1 MGYLRFWRRIK
12 IFPGVYLNIGKN
24 GISFSFGP
32 KGIKYTKGTS
42 GERVSV
48 GIPGTGLYYIDQKK
62 KHKQKTSDEIE
73 EQSVEDLN
81 KIEKIKEK
89 LYGKKEE

>member
-1 MGYLRFWRRIK
+1 MLAFILEEKIRHRMGHIRFWRRIK

-32 KGIKYTKGTS
+32 SGIKYTKGTK

-48 GIPGTGLYYIDQKK
+48 GLPGTGLYYVENKKNKSKITKVESNDIDFN
-62 KHKQKTSDEIE
+62 D
-73 EQSVEDLN
+73 
-81 KIEKIKEK
+81 
-89 LYGKKEE
+89 

>member
-1 MGYLRFWRRIK
+1 MGHIRFWRRIK

-32 KGIKYTKGTS
+32 RGIKYTKGTR

-48 GIPGTGLYYIDQKK
+48 GLPGTGLYYVENKTKK
-62 KHKQKTSDEIE
+62 TKVAKAENNDLDFDNLKNEIKGE
-73 EQSVEDLN
+73 
-81 KIEKIKEK
+81 
-89 LYGKKEE
+89 

>member
-1 MGYLRFWRRIK
+1 MGHIRFWRRIK

-32 KGIKYTKGTS
+32 KGIKYTKGTR

-48 GIPGTGLYYIDQKK
+48 GLPGTGLYYVENKTNKSKVTKTESNDLDIDNLKN
-62 KHKQKTSDEIE
+62 EI
-73 EQSVEDLN
+73 
-81 KIEKIKEK
+81 K
-89 LYGKKEE
+89 GK